1 MEPINTYT
9 FERTGPHGEP
19 LALVVKILPDDDA
32 ECYYGEFTPVS
43 KLRGP
48 CAHVDRGI
56 VVLGNPARWERLL
69 EDFRDAV
76 DAAKE
81 EAENADGDTFVG
93 CLISAWL
100 DVRETADSL
109 LEEDYSADAYAELY
123 QHGELV
129 GSRSRDY
136 AWANLDPN
144 GNYKDEDKAT
154 AREYCEQD
162 AKRPRALTRYQWSY
176 VGIVAG
182 VYHADEDGGEGEPIA
197 EASCWGFESDDD
209 GLSEEKIASHD
220 VPSEAMHDA
229 FKELENA
236 HTAACADIVT
246 R

>member
-69 EDFRDAV
+69 EDYRAAVEDAKSEEDMPDEQRIREWLWARDA
-76 DAAKE
+76 
-81 EAENADGDTFVG
+81 AD
-93 CLISAWL
+93 C
-100 DVRETADSL
+100 L
-109 LEEDYSADAYAELY
+109 LEEDYSVDAYAELY
-123 QHGELV
+123 QHGELA
-129 GSRSRDY
+129 GSRSRDCM
-136 AWANLDPN
+136 WANLDPN

-162 AKRPRALTRYQWSY
+162 AKRLRALTRYQWSH
-176 VGIVAG
+176 VGIVAE
-182 VYHADEDGGEGEPIA
+182 VYHADEDGEAQGEPIA
-197 EASCWGFESDDD
+197 KASCWGFESDDD
-209 GLSEEKIASHD
+209 GLSEEKIADHD
-220 VPSEAMHDA
+220 VPFEAMHDA
-229 FKELENA
+229 FKELESA

-246 R
+246 RD